1 MCYLKMFCLV
11 LEMVF
16 GEENSSAHSTSTN
29 ALQLSGATGPP
40 MLRCQT
46 EQSDPKVSDPTM
58 LGIARLSCE
67 TDLDLDLET
76 VPCPTTPTT
85 SHTTPT
91 TSTTAAT
98 MINDSYSSAEQP
110 DLAMD

>member
-29 ALQLSGATGPP
+29 ALQLSGVTSPP

-58 LGIARLSCE
+58 LGIARPACD
-67 TDLDLDLET
+67 TDLDLET